1 MIRTT
6 GRSYALILAATLL
19 LLPAWAVGQVKRP
32 ATGAKADQTTNV
44 INDCEKRT
52 NSFKRKV
59 RLKARGDAP
68 NLQRDADNLEEAMNR
83 VGDSW
88 NKDHDL
94 QKTRAFVTAAITSSQ
109 TLNRFMISYRG
120 DPELTSEWAG
130 VKTELTAL
138 AVEFKLP
145 AIRW

>member
-1 MIRTT
+1 MHNN
-6 GRSYALILAATLL
+6 AWILAAAFLM
-19 LLPAWAVGQVKRP
+19 LPAWTAAQVRRP
-32 ATGAKADQTTNV
+32 AGARADQTTKV

-68 NLQRDADNLEEAMNR
+68 NLQRDADNLEEAMNK

-88 NKDHDL
+88 NRDHDL
-94 QKTRAFVTAAITSSQ
+94 QKTRGFVTAAITVSQ
-109 TLNRFMISYRG
+109 TLNRFMSTYRG
-120 DPELTSEWAG
+120 DPDLTNEWAA
-130 VKTELTAL
+130 VRTELIVL
-138 AVEFKLP
+138 AQTFALP

>member
-1 MIRTT
+1 MNRYFWIV
-6 GRSYALILAATLL
+6 AAAVSL
-19 LLPAWAVGQVKRP
+19 LLPLATAQVRRP
-32 ATGAKADQTTNV
+32 AGGRVDQTTKV

-59 RLKARGDAP
+59 RLKSRGDAP
-68 NLQRDADNLEEAMNR
+68 NLQRDADNLEEAMNK

-94 QKTRAFVTAAITSSQ
+94 QKTRAYVTAAIASSQ

-120 DPELTSEWAG
+120 DPDLTNEWAA
-130 VKTELTAL
+130 VKTELNAL
-138 AVEFKLP
+138 ARQFSLP
-145 AIRW
+145 TIRW

>member
-1 MIRTT
+1 MHR
-6 GRSYALILAATLL
+6 YARMVAAVLV
-19 LLPAWAVGQVKRP
+19 LLPAWAIAQIRP
-32 ATGAKADQTTNV
+32 AAGGRVDQTTKV

-88 NKDHDL
+88 NKNHDL
-94 QKTRAFVTAAITSSQ
+94 QKTRAYVTAAIASSQ
-109 TLNRFMISYRG
+109 TLNRFMMSYRG
-120 DPELTSEWAG
+120 DPDLSNDWAA
-130 VKTELTAL
+130 VKTELNAL
-138 AVEFKLP
+138 ARQFGLP
-145 AIRW
+145 TIRW

>member
-1 MIRTT
+1 VAQPRVG
-6 GRSYALILAATLL
+6 GR
-19 LLPAWAVGQVKRP
+19 V
-32 ATGAKADQTTNV
+32 DQTTRV

-52 NSFKRKV
+52 NSFKRSV

-94 QKTRAFVTAAITSSQ
+94 QKTRAYVTAAIASSQ
-109 TLNRFMISYRG
+109 TVNRFMMSYRG
-120 DPELTSEWAG
+120 DPNLTNDWAA
-130 VKTELTAL
+130 VKTELNAL
-138 AVEFKLP
+138 AREFKLP
-145 AIRW
+145 TIRW

>member
-1 MIRTT
+1 MNYYTRSIAVALMLLT
-6 GRSYALILAATLL
+6 G
-19 LLPAWAVGQVKRP
+19 WAGAQVRP
-32 ATGAKADQTTNV
+32 ATARRADQTTKV

-68 NLQRDADNLEEAMNR
+68 NLQRDADNLEEAMNK

-94 QKTRAFVTAAITSSQ
+94 QKTRAYVTAAIASSQ

-120 DPELTSEWAG
+120 DPDLSNDWAA
-130 VKTELTAL
+130 VKTEINAL
-138 AVEFKLP
+138 AVQFSLP
-145 AIRW
+145 TIRW

>member
-1 MIRTT
+1 MKICARIV
-6 GRSYALILAATLL
+6 AVAMFF
-19 LLPAWAVGQVKRP
+19 LPAWAP
-32 ATGAKADQTTNV
+32 AQRRAAPGARADQTTKV

-59 RLKARGDAP
+59 RLKTRADAP

-88 NKDHDL
+88 NQDHNL
-94 QKTRAFVTAAITSSQ
+94 QKTRGYVTAAIASSQ
-109 TLNRFMISYRG
+109 TLNRFMMSYRG
-120 DPELTSEWAG
+120 DPDLSNDWAA
-130 VKTELTAL
+130 VKTELNAL
-138 AVEFKLP
+138 ARQFSLP

>member
-1 MIRTT
+1 MNRYCRIVAA
-6 GRSYALILAATLL
+6 ALF
-19 LLPAWAVGQVKRP
+19 LLPLWAAAQVRP
-32 ATGAKADQTTNV
+32 AAGGRADQTTKV

-59 RLKARGDAP
+59 RLKSRGDAP
-68 NLQRDADNLEEAMNR
+68 NLQRDADNLEEAMNK

-94 QKTRAFVTAAITSSQ
+94 QKTRAFVTAAIASSQ
-109 TLNRFMISYRG
+109 TLNRFMVSYRG
-120 DPELTSEWAG
+120 DPGLSNDWAA
-130 VKTELTAL
+130 VRTELNAL
-138 AVEFKLP
+138 ARQFGLP

>member
-1 MIRTT
+1 MNRYFWIVA
-6 GRSYALILAATLL
+6 GAVSL
-19 LLPAWAVGQVKRP
+19 LLPLATAQVRRP
-32 ATGAKADQTTNV
+32 AGGRVDQTTKV

-59 RLKARGDAP
+59 RLKSRGDAP
-68 NLQRDADNLEEAMNR
+68 NLQRDADNLEEAMNK

-94 QKTRAFVTAAITSSQ
+94 QKTRAYVTAAIASSQ

-120 DPELTSEWAG
+120 DPDLTNEWAA
-130 VKTELTAL
+130 VKTELNAL
-138 AVEFKLP
+138 ARQFSLP
-145 AIRW
+145 TIRW